1 MYCKNVATLY
11 NQRVANIHQYTT
23 KTIEGTIAL
32 VLTQDEE
39 EEDEEEAERRKTN
52 QEELLIL
59 FIVMG
64 AVTDGKKNQVL
75 NVLKRLQAVSVAFSL
90 NVYCQQIALEF
101 ETAKIH

>member
-1 MYCKNVATLY
+1 MAI
-11 NQRVANIHQYTT
+11 IHQYTT

-39 EEDEEEAERRKTN
+39 EEDDEEEEEEEAEGGKK

-64 AVTDGKKNQVL
+64 AVTDGKKEQVL
-75 NVLKRLQAVSVAFSL
+75 NVLKRLQAVSVAFFFFKCLLSTDSPRVR
-90 NVYCQQIALEF
+90 NG
-101 ETAKIH
+101 